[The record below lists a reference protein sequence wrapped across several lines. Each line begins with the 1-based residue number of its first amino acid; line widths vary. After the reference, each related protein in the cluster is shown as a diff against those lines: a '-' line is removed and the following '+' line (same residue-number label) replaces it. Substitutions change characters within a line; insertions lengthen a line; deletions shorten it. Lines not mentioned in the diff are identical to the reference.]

1 MFLSNAYCFCFVH
14 NPNPLY
20 TGFDILIAEYT
31 NICIMYLFDQ
41 HYYTTSKISTVIQFL
56 CD

>member
-14 NPNPLY
+14 DPNPLY